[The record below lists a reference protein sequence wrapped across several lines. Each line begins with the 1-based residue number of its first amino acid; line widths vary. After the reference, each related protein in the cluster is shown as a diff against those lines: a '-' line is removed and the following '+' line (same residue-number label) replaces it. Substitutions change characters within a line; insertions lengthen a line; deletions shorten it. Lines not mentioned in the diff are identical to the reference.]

1 MTAPTPSRGAIAL
14 KNCGKSQ
21 QQVAKR
27 IDRSYPVVNNWV
39 KGHRKPDDASRGRL
53 EAEFGIPRS
62 WWDEAAVQ
70 STPPS
75 GGSGQGG
82 FLDKIDRPPPSGEQG
97 VIVALP
103 NQGPP
108 KDPHRET
115 GVEAFRGGEGVGPV
129 DLRSEAEALI
139 AQIRRYRHDAEHDP
153 TSSPTERAKLLDMA
167 SRALERAYRQTGEAA
182 NIPASRI
189 LASPAWG
196 RIRESVVGALEAH
209 PEALRAVV
217 AALEGVE

>member
-1 MTAPTPSRGAIAL
+1 MTAPTPSRGAVAL

-53 EAEFGIPRS
+53 EAEFGIPRA

-75 GGSGQGG
+75 GGNGQGG
-82 FLDKIDRPPPSGEQG
+82 FLDKVVRFPAPVVQAETPRQASPVPD
-97 VIVALP
+97 
-103 NQGPP
+103 
-108 KDPHRET
+108 DP
-115 GVEAFRGGEGVGPV
+115 GGGTPI

-139 AQIRRYRHDAEHDP
+139 AQIRRCRHDAEHDP

-209 PEALRAVV
+209 PEALRAVCT
-217 AALEGVE
+217 ALEGVE

>member
-1 MTAPTPSRGAIAL
+1 MTAPTPSRGAVAL

-53 EAEFGIPRS
+53 EAEFGIPRA

-75 GGSGQGG
+75 GGNGHGG
-82 FLDKIDRPPPSGEQG
+82 FLDK
-97 VIVALP
+97 VALP
-103 NQGPP
+103 PAVAYSKGAVPHSEDLP
-108 KDPHRET
+108 IVPRGKDESALPI
-115 GVEAFRGGEGVGPV
+115 